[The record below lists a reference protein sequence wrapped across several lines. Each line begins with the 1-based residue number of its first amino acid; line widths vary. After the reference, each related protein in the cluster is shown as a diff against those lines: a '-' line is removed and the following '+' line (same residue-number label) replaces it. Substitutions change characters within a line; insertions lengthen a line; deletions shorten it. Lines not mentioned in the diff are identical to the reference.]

1 MIILEFVCTPETG
14 NKYWLVWSAPSSEI
28 KSDQYGY
35 MLLETVI
42 MTGQENLEI
51 FDTEAQ
57 LSSRVDDLKGE
68 EGWYMQEENRIQ

>member
-1 MIILEFVCTPETG
+1 
-14 NKYWLVWSAPSSEI
+14 
-28 KSDQYGY
+28 
-35 MLLETVI
+35 